1 MVVKGVV
8 NVTGTPADAV
18 FNVAGVG
25 GAGGTIGVAGG
36 TAGDSI
42 VKGVGS
48 ESVESSSEIVGTAI
62 FNALPTL

>member
-36 TAGDSI
+36 SDSI